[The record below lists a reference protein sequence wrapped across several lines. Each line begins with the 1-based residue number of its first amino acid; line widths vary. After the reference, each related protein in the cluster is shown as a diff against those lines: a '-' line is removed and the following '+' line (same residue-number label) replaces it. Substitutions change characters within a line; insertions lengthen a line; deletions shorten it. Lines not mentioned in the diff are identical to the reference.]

1 MIFWCPGMGDH
12 VQYCDTD
19 TVPIYFLSSKFKLVC
34 FEYFFSM
41 HDMTDS
47 KVYDAIDKTFKA
59 I

>member
-1 MIFWCPGMGDH
+1 MGDH